1 MTSPSVSQV
10 NRAGKALRSWYAG
23 GGSPLMGPSEQAALE
38 VLVAFRASHAL
49 PLLKANNG
57 LRSMLRTEDCPVE
70 VSQRLKRLSTIID
83 KLLRE
88 PTMALSRMQDI
99 GGCRAIVDTV
109 DQLRRIE
116 RRLVKNRP
124 PDSVDDYVSKPRP
137 SGYRAV
143 HVVVRYD
150 ERRVEIQ
157 LRTRSMHEWAVAVER
172 LGGRLGE
179 DLKSGRGPQPVL
191 DWLEAISE
199 ALAIEERRGI
209 VDSSLAGRITRLRLA
224 ALPLLAG
231 GPP

>member
-1 MTSPSVSQV
+1 
-10 NRAGKALRSWYAG
+10 
-23 GGSPLMGPSEQAALE
+23 MGPEETAALD
-38 VLVAFRASHAL
+38 VLVDFRALHAL
-49 PLLKANNG
+49 PLIKANNG

-70 VSQRLKRLSTIID
+70 VSQRLKRLSTIVD
-83 KLLRE
+83 KLIRQ

-109 DQLRRIE
+109 DQLRRVEKRLTRNRTPE
-116 RRLVKNRP
+116 R
-124 PDSVDDYVSKPRP
+124 VDDYVSRPRL

-150 ERRVEIQ
+150 ERCIEIQ

-179 DLKSGRGPQPVL
+179 DLKSGRGPQSVL
-191 DWLEAISE
+191 AWLEAISE
-199 ALAIEERRGI
+199 ALAIEERGGI
-209 VDSSLAGRITRLRLA
+209 VDSSLAARIARLRQA

-231 GPP
+231 GPT

>member
-10 NRAGKALRSWYAG
+10 NRAGKTLRSWYAG
-23 GGSPLMGPSEQAALE
+23 GRSPLMGPSEQAALE

-57 LRSMLRTEDCPVE
+57 LRSMLRTEACPVE
-70 VSQRLKRLSTIID
+70 VSQRLKRLTTIID

-99 GGCRAIVDTV
+99 GGCRAIVDSV
-109 DQLRRIE
+109 DQLRRVQS
-116 RRLVKNRP
+116 RLVKNRP

-150 ERRVEIQ
+150 ARCIEIQ

-172 LGGRLGE
+172 LGGRIGH
-179 DLKSGRGPQPVL
+179 DLKSGRGPAPVL
-191 DWLEAISE
+191 EWLAAVSE
-199 ALAIEERRGI
+199 ALAIEEQGGV
-209 VDSSLAGRITRLRLA
+209 VDSTLTSRISRLRAA
-224 ALPLLAG
+224 ALPYL
-231 GPP
+231 

>member
-1 MTSPSVSQV
+1 
-10 NRAGKALRSWYAG
+10 
-23 GGSPLMGPSEQAALE
+23 MGPEETAALD
-38 VLVAFRASHAL
+38 VLVDFRALHAL
-49 PLLKANNG
+49 PLIKANNG

-70 VSQRLKRLSTIID
+70 VSQRLKRLSTIVD
-83 KLLRE
+83 KLIRQ

-109 DQLRRIE
+109 DQLRRVEKRLTRNRTPE
-116 RRLVKNRP
+116 R
-124 PDSVDDYVSKPRP
+124 VDDYVSRPRL

-150 ERRVEIQ
+150 ERCIEIQ

-179 DLKSGRGPQPVL
+179 DLKSGRGPQSVL
-191 DWLEAISE
+191 AWLEAISE
-199 ALAIEERRGI
+199 ALAIEERGGI
-209 VDSSLAGRITRLRLA
+209 VDSSLGARIARLRQA

-231 GPP
+231 GPT